1 MRTEVIKGIVS
12 VVLTLIIVG
21 LGGLS
26 TPLEAYTNTTSLLFS
41 NKELIMVML
50 VFIVFILKNIKLS
63 MMIYSAHK
71 VTPAYL
77 FFFVNNVCINMLLI
91 LMLLETNK
99 VSLLVAAILTIGEF
113 IIATSLLIGG
123 GFVGKVHFS
132 SRNIRVKEFLAL
144 VTIMSLVIDGMPF
157 ALESWP
163 VATILLV
170 AYILYVINLAF
181 NNVYVIIKEL

>member
-12 VVLTLIIVG
+12 IVLTLVVVI

-26 TPLEAYTNTTSLLFS
+26 TPLESYTNTTSLLFS

-50 VFIVFILKNIKLS
+50 VFIVYILKNIKLS
-63 MMIYSAHK
+63 MMIYSART
-71 VTPAYL
+71 VTGPYF
-77 FFFVNNVCINMLLI
+77 FFFVNNVCINLLLV

-99 VSLLVAAILTIGEF
+99 ISLLVAAILTICEF
-113 IIATSLLIGG
+113 IIASTLLIAG
-123 GFVGKVHFS
+123 GFMANVQFS

-163 VATILLV
+163 VATILVIGYVL
-170 AYILYVINLAF
+170 YIVNLAF
-181 NNVYVIIKEL
+181 NNVYVLLKGL